1 MKISSREKNLLIL
14 LLCVLLGYG
23 YYAFMYV
30 PQRAKVEELK
40 VQRNQKNQVYA
51 QMEDMI
57 RKEGN
62 IDLELREN
70 KNEISRLAMDFF
82 GDIDQEEAIVV
93 LSDFARDSKAVFN
106 RINFAEPLF
115 EALLE
120 TQSVSSTEEA
130 NNPANEVVTEET
142 VSENIRRLSS
152 QIEFEG
158 DYNSLMNL
166 LKSMKNHP
174 KNILS
179 TNMTINADEHGNLNG
194 NIEMEFYSVLSV
206 DKYSSDMPSILSYR
220 YIGRS
225 PQLNPFGSYLW
236 ARTQDISSPSY
247 SGIPIIQTAQGSLGN
262 TGYQG
267 GTLNTAYN
275 VNPNTGQ
282 NNIHTV
288 YGSGD
293 SKDTYIAPVISP
305 AKSGSEDEKEKE
317 VAFNDKYSIQMIA
330 FDRESIAQNYV
341 YILEKQMM
349 ENPYYIQ
356 NGKFIVY
363 HGIYNSFA
371 EALNDL
377 ESLKRYSK
385 DAYIVKLD
393 ESQIKAY
400 EDYKKVNN

>member
-23 YYAFMYV
+23 YYALMYV

-40 VQRNQKNQVYA
+40 IERNQKNQVYA

-70 KNEISRLAMDFF
+70 RNEISKLSMDFF

-93 LSDFARDSKAVFN
+93 LSDFARDSKAIFN

-115 EALLE
+115 EAPVD

-130 NNPANEVVTEET
+130 NIPVNGAVAEESI
-142 VSENIRRLSS
+142 SENIRRLSS

-179 TNMTINADEHGNLNG
+179 TNMTINADEYGNLNG

-206 DKYSSDMPSILSYR
+206 DKYNSDMPSILTYR

-225 PQLNPFGSYLW
+225 PQLNPFSSYLW
-236 ARTQDISSPSY
+236 ARTPSPSY
-247 SGIPIIQTAQGSLGN
+247 SGTPGIQTAQGSLGSSI
-262 TGYQG
+262 YQG
-267 GTLNTAYN
+267 GIVNTGYN

-293 SKDTYIAPVISP
+293 SKDTYIAPAISP
-305 AKSGSEDEKEKE
+305 IKGTSEAAKEKE

-330 FDRESIAQNYV
+330 FDRESIAQNYI

-400 EDYKKVNN
+400 EDYKQRNN